1 MPLTIEL
8 QDCFSLVIGRR
19 GSGKSVLLK
28 WLIRQSRNLFSEVF
42 IFSPSSFSG
51 YWSDVLDESN
61 IFLEYDEAWVQKLVD
76 KMTGLNKGKN
86 QQSPDFKRVML
97 VLDDVISSDAK
108 SQTSKMLKLLATR
121 GRHLGITC
129 IISSQHINFG
139 AVGPTLRNNSD
150 YTFVGKINRSSLEI
164 VEDVYNLDMP
174 KDKFIRFLHN
184 NTNDHRFLVIC
195 SKASSGKRED
205 TYGVIRAPMN

>member
-61 IFLEYDEAWVQKLVD
+61 IFLEYDETWVQKLVD

-108 SQTSKMLKLLATR
+108 SQT
-121 GRHLGITC
+121 
-129 IISSQHINFG
+129 ISS
-139 AVGPTLRNNSD
+139 R
-150 YTFVGKINRSSLEI
+150 RS
-164 VEDVYNLDMP
+164 
-174 KDKFIRFLHN
+174 
-184 NTNDHRFLVIC
+184 T
-195 SKASSGKRED
+195 
-205 TYGVIRAPMN
+205 TT